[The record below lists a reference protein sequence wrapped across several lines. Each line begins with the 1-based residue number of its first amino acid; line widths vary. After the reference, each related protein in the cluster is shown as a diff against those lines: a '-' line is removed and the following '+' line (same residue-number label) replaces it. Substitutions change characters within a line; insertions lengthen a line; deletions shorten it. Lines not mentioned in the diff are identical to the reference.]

1 MSLRNTIPVNFAAG
15 FVCVCHSGLMNG
27 LADDGWDALSP
38 EDRTGLCVLRAGDG
52 SAEAKRPGRG
62 LFLLSG
68 SSLDLYR
75 KVGGCRTYLG
85 GKTDFISNGI

>member
-1 MSLRNTIPVNFAAG
+1 M
-15 FVCVCHSGLMNG
+15 HG

-38 EDRTGLCVLRAGDG
+38 GDRTGFCVLSAGDG
-52 SAEAKRPGRG
+52 FTEAKRPDRG
-62 LFLLSG
+62 LFLLSR

-85 GKTDFISNGI
+85 GKTDFISNGT